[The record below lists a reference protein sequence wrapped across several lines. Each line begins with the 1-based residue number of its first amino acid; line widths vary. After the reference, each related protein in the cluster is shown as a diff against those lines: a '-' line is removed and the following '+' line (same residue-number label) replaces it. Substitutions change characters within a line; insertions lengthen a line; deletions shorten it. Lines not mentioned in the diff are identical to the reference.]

1 MIANFSFAKWSLID
15 YHRLINLGILADR
28 RVELINGYIVETFPK
43 TPLNIY
49 YREELAHFLRQN
61 LGHQAWVRESG
72 AITLENSEPEVAIS
86 VVVYPPSRYQE
97 HHPYP
102 SEIFWLIEITDA
114 HLDQYLYN
122 KKSIYAQAKIPE
134 YWLIDITSKELYIFR
149 KPENDNYQFHQKLT
163 TGDAF
168 SLSFPDLKIY
178 LDNFWSDHLFL
189 T

>member
-15 YHRLINLGILADR
+15 YHRLINSGILADR

-114 HLDQYLYN
+114 QDR
-122 KKSIYAQAKIPE
+122 KSVV
-134 YWLIDITSKELYIFR
+134 
-149 KPENDNYQFHQKLT
+149 
-163 TGDAF
+163 
-168 SLSFPDLKIY
+168 
-178 LDNFWSDHLFL
+178 
-189 T
+189 